1 MSDFEEEDA
10 FGCKVILVGES
21 GVGKLSI
28 ISRFLKDNFSK
39 TSTTGVNFHTKTIF
53 FKEENKSIRYEIW
66 DTAGQ
71 EKFRSL
77 SKIFYKNAAVCILV
91 YDITK
96 RQSFEEL
103 KLYWIEEIKAQAPKD
118 ISKLR
123 NYLFI

>member
-1 MSDFEEEDA
+1 MSDFEEENA
-10 FGCKVILVGES
+10 FNCKVILVGES

-39 TSTTGVNFHTKTIF
+39 TSTTGANFTTKTIF
-53 FKEENKSIRYEIW
+53 FQEENKSIRYEIW

-71 EKFRSL
+71 EKYRSL
-77 SKIFYKNAAVCILV
+77 AKIFYKDASICILV
-91 YDITK
+91 YDITN

-103 KLYWIEEIKAQAPKD
+103 KKYWIEQIKAQAPKD

-123 NYLFI
+123 YYLFI

>member
-1 MSDFEEEDA
+1 MSDFEEENA
-10 FGCKVILVGES
+10 FNCKVILVGES

-39 TSTTGVNFHTKTIF
+39 TSTTGANFTTKTIF
-53 FKEENKSIRYEIW
+53 FQEENKSIRYEIW

-71 EKFRSL
+71 EKYRSL
-77 SKIFYKNAAVCILV
+77 TKIFYKNASVCILV

-123 NYLFI
+123 NYSFI

>member
-1 MSDFEEEDA
+1 MSDSKEENEIS
-10 FGCKVILVGES
+10 CKVILVGES

-39 TSTTGVNFHTKTIF
+39 TSTTGANFTTKTIF

-71 EKFRSL
+71 EKFRAL
-77 SKIFYKNAAVCILV
+77 TKVFYQNASVCILV

-123 NYLFI
+123 YYLFI

>member
-1 MSDFEEEDA
+1 MHLVV
-10 FGCKVILVGES
+10 KILVGES

-28 ISRFLKDNFSK
+28 ISRFLNVNFSK
-39 TSTTGVNFHTKTIF
+39 TSTTGANFHTKTIF

-71 EKFRSL
+71 EKFRAL
-77 SKIFYKNAAVCILV
+77 TKVFYQNASVCILV

-103 KLYWIEEIKAQAPKD
+103 KLFWIEEIKAQAPKD

-123 NYLFI
+123 YYLFI